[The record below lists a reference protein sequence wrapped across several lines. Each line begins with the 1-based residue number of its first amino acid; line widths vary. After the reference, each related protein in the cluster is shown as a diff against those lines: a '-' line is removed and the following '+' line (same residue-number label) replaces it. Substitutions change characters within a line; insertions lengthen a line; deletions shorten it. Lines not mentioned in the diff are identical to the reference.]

1 MVIWSGRWSRSFG
14 WSLILIFSEKL
25 GKDQDHWTLG
35 KPKNSP
41 FQALLCYFP
50 LPLSWFALLLSST
63 PFQGLLSYS
72 PCAKLLYLVVKQYL
86 KWSFKMIWSYNKIT
100 QMILIWRF
108 KDHIDDLETKCHP
121 CPRDPGKMP
130 FWISVL
136 SKSHGQ
142 RSHPW

>member
-25 GKDQDHWTLG
+25 RKDQDHWTLG

-50 LPLSWFALLLSST
+50 LPLSWFALLLSSA

-100 QMILIWRF
+100 QMILIFDLKILRSLIWSWSLIWRF
-108 KDHIDDLETKCHP
+108 WDHSNDL
-121 CPRDPGKMP
+121 DL
-130 FWISVL
+130 WS
-136 SKSHGQ
+136 
-142 RSHPW
+142 RS